1 MAEEMKWYVVHTYS
15 GHENRAKHSLME
27 RIKAEGLEDL
37 FGEILLPTE
46 KVVEV
51 RQGHK
56 RTSSRRFYPG
66 YLFVQMVM
74 NKRTWHVVK
83 GTPKITGFLG
93 GLDPTPVPEHEIE
106 RISNQMVEGAAK
118 PVTTVSFEENE
129 TVRVIDGPFSGFSG
143 VVEKVMPEKQKVRVL
158 VSIFGRSAP
167 VELDFTQV
175 EKAS

>member
-27 RIKAEGLEDL
+27 RIKAEGLDDL

-93 GLDPTPVPEHEIE
+93 GLNPTPVPEQEIE

-118 PVTTVSFEENE
+118 PVATVSFEENE

-143 VVEKVMPEKQKVRVL
+143 VVENVMPEKQKVRVL